1 MPNGPPSFPDDD
13 DDDNDD
19 DSHTGGVTF
28 TRVYA
33 NDPALAEI
41 SKDKPVFPAGSMI
54 VREKLLTETA
64 EAPELVTVMLKREKG
79 FSRKTSDWE
88 FFVIEGN
95 LSKVKQSEKTG
106 SCSKCHAQAAET
118 DMVFK
123 TYLK

>member
-1 MPNGPPSFPDDD
+1 MPNRPPRSPDDD
-13 DDDNDD
+13 DDDDD
-19 DSHTGGVTF
+19 DLHAGGVTF

-33 NDPALAEI
+33 NDMALEQI
-41 SKDKPVFPAGSMI
+41 SKDKPVFPVGSMI
-54 VREKLLTETA
+54 VREKLLKA
-64 EAPELVTVMLKREKG
+64 EDTTPELVTIMLKREKG

-88 FFVIEGN
+88 YFVIDGA
-95 LSKVKQSEKTG
+95 LGKVKLSEKTG